1 MFLRV
6 INNRVVLIFECD
18 KVYVYIYIYRIGF
31 FFRNNRILLDVL
43 YSIGF
48 VV

>member
-18 KVYVYIYIYRIGF
+18 KVYVYIYRIGF

-43 YSIGF
+43 YSIVF
-48 VV
+48 IV